1 MIEIEYIPISE
12 VIPYSK
18 NPRKNDQAVD
28 IVAKSIQSYGFKNPI
43 ILDKN
48 NIIIAGH
55 TRLKAAQK
63 LGLNEVPVIWA
74 DDLTDEQVKGLR
86 IMDNKSTEYA
96 DWDFELLQN
105 EINELKNLNID
116 LDLTGFKSTDLEN
129 IDKYLKGNI
138 KEIDENLETHNECP
152 QCHYKW

>member
-74 DDLTDEQVKGLR
+74 DDFKFIGKFEEQWAR
-86 IMDNKSTEYA
+86 IGNAVMPRFMYHISNHIALIMQWQSKTE
-96 DWDFELLQN
+96 E
-105 EINELKNLNID
+105 
-116 LDLTGFKSTDLEN
+116 FK
-129 IDKYLKGNI
+129 
-138 KEIDENLETHNECP
+138 
-152 QCHYKW
+152 